1 MSIAVEVGL
10 LSGKTATVQA
20 GRDETVQTLSRRAQI
35 ALGAGN
41 GRLVDSSGVVLDGSQ
56 AIMNTGIQN
65 GSSLT
70 LHVYRVQVQASGG
83 SFAAILGDGSVVT
96 WGDADV
102 GGDSS
107 AWQGQL
113 TNVQQVQASACA
125 FAAILGDGSV
135 VTWGHAGSGGDSSDV
150 QKQLKNVQLIQASAG
165 AFAAILGDGL
175 VVTWGHADSGGDSRT
190 VQGQLKNVQQ
200 VKASRFA
207 FAAVLGDGS
216 IVTWGAADRGD
227 DSSSE

>member
-56 AIMNTGIQN
+56 AIANTGIQN

-70 LHVYRVQVQASGG
+70 LHVNGVKVQATRG
-83 SFAAILGDGSVVT
+83 
-96 WGDADV
+96 
-102 GGDSS
+102 
-107 AWQGQL
+107 
-113 TNVQQVQASACA
+113 A

-135 VTWGHAGSGGDSSDV
+135 VTWGRANLGGDSSAV
-150 QKQLKNVQLIQASAG
+150 QDQLKNVRQIQASQWFCCHPWRWIG
-165 AFAAILGDGL
+165 RDLG
-175 VVTWGHADSGGDSRT
+175 
-190 VQGQLKNVQQ
+190 
-200 VKASRFA
+200 
-207 FAAVLGDGS
+207 
-216 IVTWGAADRGD
+216 
-227 DSSSE
+227 